1 MTKGEREAASR
12 ALRETAR
19 FLVDE
24 NVPPELARLLTA
36 RGYNAKSVAYVGMR
50 GRSDEDVLARAL
62 RDDRILITNDDGF
75 REERRFP
82 EHRHPGI
89 VIIPNGPLT
98 DDGVITALS
107 SMLPLV
113 GNHRGLFA
121 GAVVRMDRGG
131 VLTVTSR
138 DFDSGARVTTR
149 YKYSS
154 TGEFYWG
161 AE

>member
-1 MTKGEREAASR
+1 MTKVESEAASR

-24 NVPPELARLLTA
+24 NVPPELTRLLTE
-36 RGYNAKSVAYVGMR
+36 RGYNAKSVSDIGMR

-62 RDDRILITNDDGF
+62 RDNRLLITNDDDF

-82 EHRHPGI
+82 EHRNPGI

-113 GNHRGLFA
+113 GKHRGLFA
-121 GAVVRMDRGG
+121 GAVVQVDRDG
-131 VLTVTSR
+131 VLAVTSR
-138 DFDSGARVTTR
+138 DLDSGARVTTR

-154 TGEFYWG
+154 AGEFYWDV
-161 AE
+161 E